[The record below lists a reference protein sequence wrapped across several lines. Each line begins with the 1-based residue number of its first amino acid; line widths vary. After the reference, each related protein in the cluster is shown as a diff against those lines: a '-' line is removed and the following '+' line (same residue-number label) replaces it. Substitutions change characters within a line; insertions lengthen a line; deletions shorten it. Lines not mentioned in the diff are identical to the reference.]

1 MNENQNNGQEFKRE
15 AEATVNQVKDSFK
28 NVNVQEETNKAKN
41 FFSGIFKA
49 PVQTISGIA
58 HDASNSFFKT
68 GIILVVVWVVLS
80 IFYQVGSIFSTII
93 KYGFKYL
100 KFGDFFNIFKSGILI
115 PLIIIAVLSG
125 IIYLLHSKQ
134 NKKSFLTVVN
144 TTVAALFP
152 YIISRVINFL
162 NLISFGYKLA
172 TPLITILQ
180 VASMILLFFG
190 VKELSDEN
198 DENAAKKFF
207 IIEAIY
213 FGVAFILGF
222 LSLGIYII

>member
-15 AEATVNQVKDSFK
+15 AEQTVNQVKDSFR

-80 IFYQVGSIFSTII
+80 IFYQVGSILSKII
-93 KYGFKYL
+93 QYGFKYL
-100 KFGDFFNIFKSGILI
+100 KFSDFFNIFKSGILI

-162 NLISFGYKLA
+162 NLISFGYRLA

-190 VKELSDEN
+190 IKELSDEN
-198 DENAAKKFF
+198 DENAVKKFF

-213 FGVAFILGF
+213 FGIAFILSF